1 MAWHQWSDKPLS
13 GQMMALKIDAYMRHS
28 LSFNELIA
36 LDQIGWPVRNLTN
49 CSQYHYFMST
59 TNADDLL
66 TNVTIYIFVLS
77 IWEKPNTPEYDGTIT
92 NYYIFVLGYIYIICR
107 YISLC
112 SLWQVDFTKAIKGT
126 FFVFINH
133 ISLPDQFV
141 TDQHHDLPEGHA
153 CTHLLPSGLA
163 RSYQHWYNSLTPG
176 RCGSNFIIMIFKLI
190 LWNDILNIS
199 CKVVIRRMPQ
209 KSVHDKSILVQV
221 MDWCCQVVSY
231 YLS

>member
-1 MAWHQWSDKPLS
+1 MTKCPPFCWWHFKTQFKFHRNLFPINSIPSLVQIMAWHQWSDKPLS

-92 NYYIFVLGYIYIICR
+92 NYYIFVLGYIYIIYADMSPFVHCDR
-107 YISLC
+107 LISL
-112 SLWQVDFTKAIKGT
+112 K
-126 FFVFINH
+126 
-133 ISLPDQFV
+133 P
-141 TDQHHDLPEGHA
+141 
-153 CTHLLPSGLA
+153 
-163 RSYQHWYNSLTPG
+163 
-176 RCGSNFIIMIFKLI
+176 
-190 LWNDILNIS
+190 
-199 CKVVIRRMPQ
+199 
-209 KSVHDKSILVQV
+209 
-221 MDWCCQVVSY
+221 
-231 YLS
+231 